1 MSILGLESYYGR
13 NQGSINTIQAVST
26 LAFDRRR
33 SEFYKKQLIARQDQV
48 KQAILQGVKDWEE
61 YRHLT
66 GKLHALEQ
74 EVQELTDLLKKTEL
88 EDE

>member
-1 MSILGLESYYGR
+1 MRLENFFTY
-13 NQGSINTIQAVST
+13 
-26 LAFDRRR
+26 
-33 SEFYKKQLIARQDQV
+33 YKKQLISRQDQV

-61 YRHLT
+61 YRYLT

-74 EVQELTDLLKKTEL
+74 EVQELTDLLRKTEL

>member
-1 MSILGLESYYGR
+1 MRIENFFTY
-13 NQGSINTIQAVST
+13 
-26 LAFDRRR
+26 
-33 SEFYKKQLIARQDQV
+33 YKKQLISRQDQV
-48 KQAILQGVKDWEE
+48 KEAILQGVKDWEE
-61 YRHLT
+61 YRYLT

>member
-1 MSILGLESYYGR
+1 MRIENFFTY
-13 NQGSINTIQAVST
+13 
-26 LAFDRRR
+26 
-33 SEFYKKQLIARQDQV
+33 YKKQLITRQDQV
-48 KQAILQGVKDWEE
+48 KEAILQGVKDWEE
-61 YRHLT
+61 YRYLT